1 MILSG
6 RQSKLFPLTSNLCKE
21 DMWPKSL
28 GIIRRLQSL
37 RSNII
42 NEHKLGKEAITS
54 SQDLGFFLAL
64 DKKGKAYSIVYVVAH
79 YIPEKIIL

>member
-6 RQSKLFPLTSNLCKE
+6 RQSKLFPLTSNLFKE

-28 GIIRRLQSL
+28 GIVGRLQSL

-42 NEHKLGKEAITS
+42 NEHKPGKEGNNKFTGFRLL
-54 SQDLGFFLAL
+54 LG
-64 DKKGKAYSIVYVVAH
+64 IR
-79 YIPEKIIL
+79 